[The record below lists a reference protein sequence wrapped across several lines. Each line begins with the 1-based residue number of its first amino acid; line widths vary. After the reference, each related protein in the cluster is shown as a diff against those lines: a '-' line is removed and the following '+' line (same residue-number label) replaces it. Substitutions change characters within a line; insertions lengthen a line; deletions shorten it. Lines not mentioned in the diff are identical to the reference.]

1 MSYIFPSRELLNSDS
16 DKRNYNKKEL
26 TLIGEK
32 IINVMN
38 MWRISA
44 RVIEIRI
51 TPVSV
56 CFDVLIEQG
65 STAKNIK
72 KVKED
77 ISVQIGANI
86 EIIEMTGDLP
96 VFSVVVLP
104 NERQIVNLR
113 TLIDSKEYYDSDNAL
128 SVAMGITYD
137 GKTVIADIEQMPH
150 MLIAGTTGSG
160 KTVFL
165 DDIILSILYRCSP
178 DDVKMFMVDPK
189 KVDLSF
195 YNGIPHLMSPVIYDS
210 RTVFDIFGWA
220 EDEMM
225 HRYQVFA
232 GCGVKNLHDY
242 NDMNPA
248 EKMPHILLIID
259 EYAELMKDYKKELEE
274 GITRISGMGRA
285 AGIHLIIAT
294 QRPTAD
300 VVTSSIKANMSCRV
314 SFAVM
319 DSKEFSTIIKS
330 EGSHRLVGNGDMM
343 FTLNSSSGTLHA
355 QAPLVTEEEVKR
367 VVEFIRRNS

>member
-165 DDIILSILYRCSP
+165 DDIILSILYRCSQ

-195 YNGIPHLMSPVIYDS
+195 
-210 RTVFDIFGWA
+210 
-220 EDEMM
+220 
-225 HRYQVFA
+225 
-232 GCGVKNLHDY
+232 
-242 NDMNPA
+242 
-248 EKMPHILLIID
+248 
-259 EYAELMKDYKKELEE
+259 
-274 GITRISGMGRA
+274 
-285 AGIHLIIAT
+285 
-294 QRPTAD
+294 
-300 VVTSSIKANMSCRV
+300 
-314 SFAVM
+314 
-319 DSKEFSTIIKS
+319 
-330 EGSHRLVGNGDMM
+330 
-343 FTLNSSSGTLHA
+343 
-355 QAPLVTEEEVKR
+355 
-367 VVEFIRRNS
+367 